1 MCFSLDLINFSG
13 ADSLHMLFLAVL
25 FAVLKRCPS
34 HFQWSQ
40 AYLKASIEA
49 ECVNVLMR
57 KCVSEFVNA
66 LVKIHEVPPWYAV
79 GSADNHRRRITEG
92 SPKEQ

>member
-1 MCFSLDLINFSG
+1 
-13 ADSLHMLFLAVL
+13 
-25 FAVLKRCPS
+25 
-34 HFQWSQ
+34 
-40 AYLKASIEA
+40 
-49 ECVNVLMR
+49 MR

-92 SPKEQ
+92 IIGLNEGMRKCALRMRFSLDLINFSGADSLH